1 VATAKSKMVSFR
13 LSPEEY
19 SRYCSACPAVGARS
33 LSELARVAIERLT
46 AIPGASPSVDIQ
58 MRALN
63 SKVQMLAAELER
75 LSQIVK
81 APKLGGFE

>member
-1 VATAKSKMVSFR
+1 MVSFR

-46 AIPGASPSVDIQ
+46 AIPGASPTVDIQ

-81 APKLGGFE
+81 APKQETSSE